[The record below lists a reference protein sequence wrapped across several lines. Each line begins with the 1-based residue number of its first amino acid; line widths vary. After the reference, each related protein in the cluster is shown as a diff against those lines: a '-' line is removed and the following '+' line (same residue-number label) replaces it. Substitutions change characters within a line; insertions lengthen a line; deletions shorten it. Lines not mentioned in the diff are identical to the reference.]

1 MVGEW
6 PGSRGEGQ
14 RRVRQL
20 RPGPVSRPLVS
31 AFCACTISLLALG
44 SCGNNDQSPE
54 PPPGQLATSFDVSA
68 AIEPVWPESTSPL
81 PSVVVDSAQDQSQ
94 RLAIYLDLSSP
105 MSGFV
110 PPPGGGEEE
119 VVAGGELRVVAQWIP
134 DHLGRVYPGVP
145 LGWHGVAEG
154 VEALPQ
160 YPVFR
165 RDIFSGTESRLS
177 LAIEEIVADLRTG
190 RAQGGAIITDLVGTG
205 ELTGALDVARYL
217 VPWLT
222 SAERRAGDFH
232 FGMIGVR
239 GTYWG
244 AFHSTRCPRSGDTL
258 GCWYSERM
266 PGWKPRLQ
274 APVDVPFYILLFGLD
289 AEALNEIAASVR
301 RDAASQEIEA
311 VWELLTAAG
320 SEQNR
325 VQIAFEAFPEG
336 GSPGEEQYALWREDD
351 ATYGCY
357 PSGGTVELRGTFAD
371 GNRFSPTDAS
381 LAPGSGGTPNPFTVE
396 LDGERLAVRVD
407 CDALREMDSVPAL
420 RLSIRGTME
429 PPVRPSWDDWSTPD
443 DNTVEHPGATLQLR
457 YFVEETRVAPA
468 SYRIDLHVLTG
479 GPS

>member
-1 MVGEW
+1 MVEEW

-20 RPGPVSRPLVS
+20 RPGPVGRPLVS

-44 SCGNNDQSPE
+44 SCRGGDQPQ
-54 PPPGQLATSFDVSA
+54 GQLAASFDVSA
-68 AIEPVWPESTSPL
+68 GIEPVWPESTPL
-81 PSVVVDSAQDQSQ
+81 PSVAVDSAQDQSH

-110 PPPGGGEEE
+110 PPPGGGEDAG
-119 VVAGGELRVVAQWIP
+119 VVAGGELRAVAQWVP

-177 LAIEEIVADLRTG
+177 LAIEEIIADLRTG
-190 RAQGGAIITDLVGTG
+190 RAEGGAIITDLVGTG

-232 FGMIGVR
+232 FGLIGVR
-239 GTYWG
+239 GSYWG
-244 AFHSTRCPRSGDTL
+244 AFHSTRCPRAGDAL
-258 GCWYSERM
+258 GCWFSERM

-274 APVDVPFYILLFGLD
+274 APVDVPFYILLFGLS
-289 AEALNEIAASVR
+289 AEALNEVAASVQ

-320 SEQNR
+320 SEQPR
-325 VQIAFEAFPEG
+325 VEVAFEAFPEG
-336 GSPGEEQYALWREDD
+336 GSPGEDQYALWRQDGG
-351 ATYGCY
+351 TYGCY
-357 PSGGTVELRGTFAD
+357 PSGGTVELRGTFAA
-371 GNRFSPTDAS
+371 GSRFSPMDAS
-381 LAPGSGGTPNPFTVE
+381 VGLGPTGTPSPFTVE
-396 LDGERLAVRVD
+396 LDGERLEVRVD
-407 CDALREMDSVPAL
+407 CDAVLELDPVPAL

-429 PPVRPSWDDWSTPD
+429 PPDRPSWDDWSTPD
-443 DNTVEHPGATLQLR
+443 DNTAEHPGATLQLR
-457 YFVEETRVAPA
+457 YFVEETRVEPA
-468 SYRIDLHVLTG
+468 SYRIDLHVLTA

>member
-1 MVGEW
+1 MVREW
-6 PGSRGEGQ
+6 PGSRGEGK
-14 RRVRQL
+14 RRL
-20 RPGPVSRPLVS
+20 RLQHPAPVIRPLVS
-31 AFCACTISLLALG
+31 ALCVCTVSQLALG
-44 SCGNNDQSPE
+44 SCNGTE
-54 PPPGQLATSFDVSA
+54 PPNPPVTSFDVSA
-68 AIEPVWPESTSPL
+68 VVEPVWPESSPL
-81 PSVVVDSAQDQSQ
+81 DSVVIDSAQDQSP

-110 PPPGGGEEE
+110 PPPGVEGDAGG
-119 VVAGGELRVVAQWIP
+119 VAGGELRMVAQWIP

-145 LGWHGVAEG
+145 LQWHGVADR

-165 RDIFSGTESRLS
+165 REIFTGTESRLS
-177 LAIEEIVADLRTG
+177 LAMEEIVADLRTG

-232 FGMIGVR
+232 FGLIGVR

-244 AFHSTRCPRSGDTL
+244 AFHSTRCPRAGDML

-274 APVDVPFYILLFGLD
+274 APVDVPFYILLFGLS
-289 AEALNEIAASVR
+289 AEALNEIAASVQ

-320 SEQNR
+320 SEQPR
-325 VQIAFEAFPEG
+325 VEVAFEAFPEG
-336 GSPGEEQYALWREDD
+336 GEPGEKQYALWRKDD
-351 ATYGCY
+351 GTYGCY

-371 GNRFSPTDAS
+371 GSRFNPTDAS
-381 LAPGSGGTPNPFTVE
+381 LASGPTGTPSPFTVE
-396 LDGERLAVRVD
+396 VDGERLEVRVD
-407 CDALREMDSVPAL
+407 CDAVRESDSMTAL
-420 RLSIRGTME
+420 RLSIGGIME
-429 PPVRPSWDDWSTPD
+429 PLDRPSWDDWSTPD
-443 DNTVEHPGATLQLR
+443 DNTAEHPGATLQFR
-457 YFVEETRVAPA
+457 YFVEETRMAPT
-468 SYRIDLHVLTG
+468 SYRIGLPVLTAG
-479 GPS
+479 QT